1 MLCKEIARLYDIS
14 VVLTLEVCVALY
26 DLLLSLVFFGVESML
41 CCKQILIIVRILRI
55 CGTIDGHAWSI
66 KCICRLLYLLL
77 GAKILFHDCVAPR
90 FI

>member
-1 MLCKEIARLYDIS
+1 MLCKEIARLYDTS

-26 DLLLSLVFFGVESML
+26 DLLLPLVFFGVESML

-55 CGTIDGHAWSI
+55 CSTINSHARFI
-66 KCICRLLYLLL
+66 KCICQLLNLLL
-77 GAKILFHDCVAPR
+77 CSKILFHDCVTPR